1 MIVPAISLGGH
12 GSFIISAAV
21 RRDTK
26 RSFCLSLLPLETF
39 CKWHKKT
46 DALVSLAAHRRPRH
60 WWYDRAGATTL
71 KPTVHTNAVK
81 TSYLRVVVRSVEKNN
96 SSSTFSG
103 CPLETASK
111 QFHVETITITPF
123 WAFWNPL
130 SVNRLTLISQQS
142 SMPIFQIIMLR
153 LMVGLFACLVRLS
166 ERVFPLL
173 PWVRF

>member
-1 MIVPAISLGGH
+1 MSNAYWSVNHAVFQKGSDSRSILPSAKTRSDVIVPAISLGGH

-39 CKWHKKT
+39 CKWHKKN

-60 WWYDRAGATTL
+60 WRYDRAGATTL

-123 WAFWNPL
+123 
-130 SVNRLTLISQQS
+130 
-142 SMPIFQIIMLR
+142 
-153 LMVGLFACLVRLS
+153 
-166 ERVFPLL
+166 
-173 PWVRF
+173 